1 MADTSSFDIVS
12 ELDLQE
18 IDNAVNQA
26 TKEVATRY
34 DFRGTSAGLAFDR
47 KAATLTFTA
56 DDEAQLK
63 AVRTVVVEKLI
74 KRKVDP
80 KVLDEQKP
88 EQATGQTLRQLVKL
102 RSGIDKEAAKAIVK
116 HIKASKLKVQASIQ
130 GDVVRV
136 SGAKRDDLQA
146 VIADLKKNPPAEDVP
161 LQFTNYR

>member
-1 MADTSSFDIVS
+1 MADTSSFDVVS

-26 TKEVATRY
+26 TKEVTTRY
-34 DFRGTSAGLAFDR
+34 DFRGTAAGLSFDR
-47 KAATLTFTA
+47 KGATLTFTA

-80 KVLDEQKP
+80 KVLDEQTP
-88 EQATGQTLRQLVKL
+88 EQATGRTLRQVVKL
-102 RSGIDKEAAKAIVK
+102 RSGIDKETAKAIVK
-116 HIKASKLKVQASIQ
+116 RIKDGKLKVQAAIQ

-136 SGAKRDDLQA
+136 TAAKRDDLQA
-146 VIADLKKNPPAEDVP
+146 VIADLRKNPPADDVP